1 MPATPAALPPEVSAE
16 GALGFRHV
24 VHLHP
29 RDKPR
34 EETPQPTHFA
44 ATIRACRAV
53 APGMTIGIDTSAWI
67 APGPQGR
74 IDFQECKHLPDGYA
88 ARDNAALRKAA
99 AGVFE
104 AAGRPLA

>member
-1 MPATPAALPPEVSAE
+1 
-16 GALGFRHV
+16 
-24 VHLHP
+24 
-29 RDKPR
+29 
-34 EETPQPTHFA
+34 
-44 ATIRACRAV
+44 
-53 APGMTIGIDTSAWI
+53 MTIGIDTSAWI